1 MEEFSENIFLIW
13 ASTCV
18 ILIKCEGKNNS
29 CHLSEYLQYHLFPF
43 MSPNIY
49 YKSFLFFFFISIR
62 WYTITIIIIL
72 EYYSLLF
79 WFQRMNLISCQNQQC
94 LLFLGPNFSFQAQLF
109 LSNHLFLVSSTRL
122 HLYFVVK
129 TPVLGKLLFL
139 IISFV
144 IISRFFQYLDA
155 NASWLNSVILNYP
168 IKSSFAFI
176 LLILLFGGF
185 SK

>member
-1 MEEFSENIFLIW
+1 MSTFNII
-13 ASTCV
+13 C
-18 ILIKCEGKNNS
+18 
-29 CHLSEYLQYHLFPF
+29 
-43 MSPNIY
+43 
-49 YKSFLFFFFISIR
+49 
-62 WYTITIIIIL
+62 
-72 EYYSLLF
+72 SLLCHQIF
-79 WFQRMNLISCQNQQC
+79 IINPFCFLTESVSHGILSQLLLFLSIIAYFSDFKEWIWFLAKNQQC